1 MNRPSTTLVLLL
13 SLILSQLPMAA
24 TALAETRYI
33 SDQLVVS
40 VRSEASNNYKTLDSL
55 RTDTPVEVLKD
66 AGAFVQVKTEKGIV
80 GYIPDQYVTKNI
92 PKSIQIS
99 ELTRQLSELQSQLE
113 TLRQEQQKTPAAEDA
128 DQTDIAAVRNELKQ
142 TKLELE
148 KISSDYKTLRESS
161 QDVMTLMASY
171 EAQTEENL
179 RLSKEVA
186 VLQKENNSFH
196 RSNMVQWFLAG
207 GAVFFFGWLIGKIS
221 RRKRGYT
228 RF

>member
-1 MNRPSTTLVLLL
+1 MFLSSPTVTLLL
-13 SLILSQLPMAA
+13 SLSLLLPA
-24 TALAETRYI
+24 TAALAETRYI

-40 VRSEASNNYKTLDSL
+40 VRSDTGSNYKSLESL

-80 GYIPDQYVTKNI
+80 GYIPDQYVTQNI
-92 PKSIQIS
+92 PKSRQIS
-99 ELTRQLSELQSQLE
+99 ELTRQLAELQAQHEKERAAWQKSAGPMTSEQSDVEALSQ
-113 TLRQEQQKTPAAEDA
+113 
-128 DQTDIAAVRNELKQ
+128 ELQQ

-148 KISSDYKTLRESS
+148 KVSSDYKTLREGS
-161 QDVMTLMASY
+161 QDVLNLMSSY
-171 EAQTEENL
+171 EAQTEDNL
-179 RLSKEVA
+179 RLSHEVA

-196 RSNMVQWFLAG
+196 RSNMIQWFLAG

>member
-1 MNRPSTTLVLLL
+1 MSICSSTVTLLL
-13 SLILSQLPMAA
+13 SLTLLLPVSA
-24 TALAETRYI
+24 ALAETRYI

-40 VRSEASNNYKTLDSL
+40 LRSEPSKNFQTLDNL

-66 AGAFVQVKTEKGIV
+66 AGAYVQVKTAKGII
-80 GYIPDQYVTKNI
+80 GFIPDQYVTKNI
-92 PKSIQIS
+92 PKSQQIS
-99 ELTRQLSELQSQLE
+99 ELTRQLAELQAQLE
-113 TLRQEQQKTPAAEDA
+113 KERAEWQKNSGPLTAEKSDFDA
-128 DQTDIAAVRNELKQ
+128 ISKELKQ

-148 KISSDYKTLRESS
+148 KVSSDYKTLSESS
-161 QDVMTLMASY
+161 QDVLNLMSTY

-179 RLSKEVA
+179 RLSNEVA

-221 RRKRGYT
+221 RRKRGFN